1 MIALEKVLPSPF
13 KKLGRSTEW
22 ILQLF
27 VRGGKR
33 VRFLAAPSTFESYCP
48 SLLYPPARKKPFSPS
63 STHSSVAQGSPSPPL
78 SALLLSLSV
87 GGGYFPPPSSSHS
100 LSLTFPS
107 FRSPLPLS
115 LGGEK
120 RRALLRPFLVNTR
133 QRRPEPPRDLFCVPL
148 SPPCA
153 MRMPL
158 LKDSGWISA
167 EDLIAHAAAVEAEEE
182 EGEEAGEGLRPT
194 SGGAASAAATE
205 AELSNFERVR
215 RRYFW
220 LRSL

>member
-1 MIALEKVLPSPF
+1 
-13 KKLGRSTEW
+13 
-22 ILQLF
+22 
-27 VRGGKR
+27 
-33 VRFLAAPSTFESYCP
+33 
-48 SLLYPPARKKPFSPS
+48 
-63 STHSSVAQGSPSPPL
+63 
-78 SALLLSLSV
+78 
-87 GGGYFPPPSSSHS
+87 
-100 LSLTFPS
+100 
-107 FRSPLPLS
+107 
-115 LGGEK
+115 
-120 RRALLRPFLVNTR
+120 
-133 QRRPEPPRDLFCVPL
+133 
-148 SPPCA
+148 

-220 LRSL
+220 LRSLVHSLLIVLLSIYYY